1 MENWLFDKTIL
12 ITGGTSGLGKSLVLK
27 FLKHGCKVI
36 SISRNGTLVGIAPNK
51 NYKHIPCDLAILSS
65 VTDLVNFLLVEKFSV
80 DILINNAGVLSPPEY
95 RLSNDGFEL
104 SYQVNFLSHVYLTR
118 ELVKQKILKQGLIIN
133 VSSPIQAKGHI
144 NLDKALDENEYGLF
158 QAYSNTKL
166 YMALF
171 SKHLSDL
178 GYSSF
183 SFNPGTFKSSI
194 YQLQKKWFQ
203 ILYRIA
209 APFMVSS
216 KKVAYGLF
224 QIIYDQS
231 WQNGKMMNRN
241 GIPNQIKDQD
251 QTQLIEFWEKVDWQ
265 LNGG

>member
-36 SISRNGTLVGIAPNK
+36 SISRNGQLAETASIE
-51 NYKHIPCDLAILSS
+51 NYRHVTCDLASLNS
-65 VTDLVNFLLVEKFSV
+65 VADFVNLLFDEKISV

-95 RLSNDGFEL
+95 RQSSDGFEL

-118 ELVKQKILKQGLIIN
+118 ELIKHNPLKPELIIN
-133 VSSPIQAKGHI
+133 VSSPIQVKGHI
-144 NLDKALDENEYGLF
+144 DLDKALDKNKYGLF
-158 QAYSNTKL
+158 QSYSNTKL

-171 SKHLSDL
+171 SRHLADL
-178 GYSSF
+178 GYTSF
-183 SFNPGTFKSSI
+183 SYNPGTFKSTI
-194 YQLQKKWFQ
+194 YQLQKKWFH

-216 KKVAYGLF
+216 KKVANGLF
-224 QIIYDQS
+224 RIVYDQS
-231 WQNGKMMNRN
+231 WQNGKMLNKN
-241 GIPNQIKDQD
+241 GISSQMKQQD
-251 QTQLIEFWEKVDWQ
+251 QSQLKQFWEKVDWQ
-265 LNGG
+265 LNER